1 MRRALDSQKGAG
13 QLEGASGK
21 EDLFGKRYTK
31 TLSARRFGGR
41 RVLLKVLTIQKGAR
55 YGWDWSMA
63 SGNEA
68 ALCQNGIKLL
78 SGC

>member
-1 MRRALDSQKGAG
+1 MLGTKGPYNS
-13 QLEGASGK
+13 EGRQVWMG
-21 EDLFGKRYTK
+21 
-31 TLSARRFGGR
+31 
-41 RVLLKVLTIQKGAR
+41 
-55 YGWDWSMA
+55 WSMA